1 MKDDTLQFAAVW
13 AFIPWAPVLFFIF
26 EIKEAGYLMP
36 TLIITAMIS
45 LVCGIVAFRS
55 YAKIGA

>member
-13 AFIPWAPVLFFIF
+13 AFIPWTPTLFFIF
-26 EIKEAGYLMP
+26 EIQEAGYLMP
-36 TLIITAMIS
+36 ALIITAMIS

-55 YAKIGA
+55 YSKIGA